1 MPTLEPRTA
10 AVSPTNADAASRLPA
25 HTLRARL
32 QIFGSMLLLAV
43 ALLWP
48 AMVQQRPAYFFDSA
62 GYLSTGTKAFA
73 IASDKIASKLSTT
86 GEKPA
91 AKAGVPAPPR
101 VTSVVSIRAIAYSL
115 FAAATSAPGYRMHA
129 LIAVNAL
136 VVTLLIW
143 QFWRI
148 RAPRASPRDEA
159 LAALFVATATS
170 APWFVSY
177 AMPDIFAGA
186 AILALLILTFA
197 PLHRQRVARAAVAS
211 VVTFAVAAH
220 ASHIPIIGLIVAAA
234 VAELLFERW
243 RGTAPWSWR
252 RFAWVVVP
260 YVAGMVLVVALSV
273 VSFGSASVAP
283 KRLPFALAKS
293 IDDGPGNWY
302 LKATCAEKH
311 WAVCPFFART
321 GGGGPELIFA
331 DGGLIKTATPAEM
344 EAVRNE
350 EMTIVRNATRAYL
363 FVQIRSAIANS
374 VSQFFHFGLKDNSF
388 GYVIVQLPNGEFRTQ
403 AAPERFDLRPAGQV
417 MVYGGVAIAL
427 GYIVAIAR
435 SLSAVEWATLRLLLA
450 GLVAN
455 AMITGGLSTITSR
468 YQSRVI
474 WVVPVVALGLWLARR
489 SRPLTAP

>member
-1 MPTLEPRTA
+1 
-10 AVSPTNADAASRLPA
+10 
-25 HTLRARL
+25 
-32 QIFGSMLLLAV
+32 MLLLAI

-73 IASDKIASKLSTT
+73 IARDKIAAKLTPAD
-86 GEKPA
+86 EKSATA
-91 AKAGVPAPPR
+91 APAPKAPP
-101 VTSVVSIRAIAYSL
+101 VNSVVSIRAIAYSL

-143 QFWRI
+143 AFWRI
-148 RAPRASPRDEA
+148 RAPGASPGDEA
-159 LAALFVATATS
+159 IAALFVATATS

-220 ASHIPIIGLIVAAA
+220 ASHIPIIGLVVAAA
-234 VAELLFERW
+234 VAELMFEHW
-243 RGTAPWSWR
+243 RGTARWSWD

-260 YVAGMVLVVALSV
+260 YVAGLVLVVALSF

-302 LKATCAEKH
+302 LKATCPEKH
-311 WAVCPFFART
+311 WAVCPFFERT

-331 DGGLIKTATPAEM
+331 DDGLVRTATPAEM
-344 EAVRNE
+344 EAVRGE
-350 EMTIVRNATRAYL
+350 EMTIVRNATRAYP

-374 VSQFFHFGLKDNSF
+374 VTQFFRFGLEDNSF
-388 GYVIVQLPNGEFRTQ
+388 GYVIVQLPNGEFRTH
-403 AAPERFDLRPAGQV
+403 AAPERVDLRPVGQV

-427 GYIVAIAR
+427 GYIAAIAR
-435 SLSAVEWATLRLLLA
+435 SLSAVEWGTLRLMLA

-455 AMITGGLSTITSR
+455 AMVTGALSSITSR

-489 SRPLTAP
+489 SRPSTVSASGAASPAQR

>member
-1 MPTLEPRTA
+1 
-10 AVSPTNADAASRLPA
+10 
-25 HTLRARL
+25 
-32 QIFGSMLLLAV
+32 MLLLAI

-48 AMVQQRPAYFFDSA
+48 AIVQQRPAYFFDSA
-62 GYLSTGTKAFA
+62 SYLSTGTKAFA
-73 IASDKIASKLSTT
+73 IARDKIAAKLAPASATSAVVAHA
-86 GEKPA
+86 PA
-91 AKAGVPAPPR
+91 APR
-101 VTSVVSIRAIAYSL
+101 VNNVVSIRAIAYSL
-115 FAAATSAPGYRMHA
+115 FAAATSAPGDRLHV

-143 QFWRI
+143 AFWRI

-220 ASHIPIIGLIVAAA
+220 ASHIPIIGLVVAAA

-243 RGTAPWSWR
+243 RGTARWSWGR
-252 RFAWVVVP
+252 LAWVVVP
-260 YVAGMVLVVALSV
+260 FIAGLVLVLALSFA
-273 VSFGSASVAP
+273 SFGSASVAP

-302 LKATCAEKH
+302 LKATCPEEH

-321 GGGGPELIFA
+321 GGGGPELIFS
-331 DGGLIKTATPAEM
+331 DGGLVKTATPAEM

-350 EMTIVRNATRAYL
+350 EMTIVRNATRAYPW
-363 FVQIRSAIANS
+363 VQIRSAIANS
-374 VSQFFHFGLKDNSF
+374 VTQFFRFGLEDNSF
-388 GYVIVQLPNGEFRTQ
+388 GYVIVQLPSGEFRTR
-403 AAPERFDLRPAGQV
+403 AAPERVDLRPVGQV
-417 MVYGGVAIAL
+417 MVYGGVAVAL
-427 GYIVAIAR
+427 GYIAAIAR
-435 SLSAVEWATLRLLLA
+435 SLTAVEWGTLRLMLA

-455 AMITGGLSTITSR
+455 AMVTGALSSITSR

-489 SRPLTAP
+489 SPLPQATESAAAASPAQR